1 MKTLF
6 DMQAYTSPWI
16 VAHRGYSA
24 KFPENTLAAFKA
36 AMDCGVPMIELDVT
50 LSRDRKLIVIHDDN
64 LERTTDGHGSVS
76 QYTLAELK
84 QLDAGGWFHSRFSG
98 ERLPELTEVFDLV
111 AGKIFI
117 NIEIKPEAY
126 EAHHPPDAVEQQ
138 VAELVRWKNAFS
150 SVLVSSFDINI
161 LQQLALLADPP
172 ALAVLSPHPADADM
186 LATCRRLN
194 AVSWHPDHRVL
205 KPDQVEMMQA
215 AGIHVMPYNA
225 VTPKELARMFAM
237 NVDGLFCDDPLM
249 AERWK
254 AHRKVDLPAG
264 LQ

>member
-6 DMQAYTSPWI
+6 DMQKSMFPWI

-24 KFPENTLAAFKA
+24 KYPENTLAAFQA

-64 LERTTDGHGSVS
+64 LERTTNGHGPVN

-111 AGKIFI
+111 AGKTFI

-138 VAELVRWKNAFS
+138 VAELALRKEAFT
-150 SVLVSSFDINI
+150 SVLISSFDINI
-161 LQQLALLADPP
+161 LQQLSLMEHAPP
-172 ALAVLSPHPADADM
+172 VAVLSPHPADSDM
-186 LATCRRLN
+186 LETCRRLN
-194 AVSWHPDHRVL
+194 AVSWHPDERVL
-205 KPDQVEMMQA
+205 TPDQVEMMHA
-215 AGIHVMPYNA
+215 ADIRVMPYNA
-225 VTPKELARMFAM
+225 DTPKEIARLFAM
-237 NVDGLFCDDPLM
+237 KVDGVFCDDPSMGDRL
-249 AERWK
+249 K
-254 AHRKVDLPAG
+254 TCC
-264 LQ
+264 